1 MAKLSVRSSSNN
13 DKKGKKK
20 KKKSSGPK
28 ALTMKVS
35 APKANPFESI
45 WSHRKFDVLGKK
57 RKGEERRIG
66 LARSLAIEKR
76 KKTLLKEYERSRKST
91 EFSDKRIGE
100 WDEELGEFDKA
111 ILRSQREL
119 KRKLSKSSKFNL
131 SDGEEDDY
139 FGTQNLGALPANDDF
154 EDEIIPDDDED
165 EAAAAETNKGAY
177 RDTQQKGRLLEGE
190 DAKRK
195 SKKEVMEEVI
205 AKSKFFKAQKAKD
218 KEENEQLVEELDKK
232 FETLVQSEALL
243 SLTGSGNS
251 NALKALVQKSVS
263 NEHLKKDNLPA
274 AGKTETFNQ
283 EKPDAFD
290 RLVKEM
296 AMEIRARPSD
306 RTKTPEEIAQEERE
320 RLEVLE
326 EERQKRMLAPDNSS
340 DEEDDDAETAF
351 VGKQNYISGD
361 DLGDSFTLDDERNH
375 KKGWVDDILR
385 RKDADGTESEG
396 DDSAE
401 DSDDSQDDEDGD
413 SDDESEEDDSNH
425 GVKQSLKDW
434 EQSDDDILDTE
445 SEDDDEASEGG
456 KQQDEVHPKGKVDH
470 EGPKKAHKRSI
481 AKSSKDDGI
490 SEDAKKSKKDT
501 KHQSKPELPYIIDAP
516 ESFDQFLSLLA
527 NCSNSD
533 IILIIGRIRASNAI
547 QLTDKNLEKMQRF
560 YGILLQYF
568 AVSAN
573 KKPLNV
579 ELLNLLFKP
588 LMEMSMEIPFYAATC
603 ARMRISHTHQHFCVQ
618 NKSPENS
625 LWPSSKTLILLRLWT
640 MIFPCSD
647 YNHVV
652 ITPTILLMCEYLMR
666 CPILTCRDIAI
677 GAFLCSLL
685 LSVARQSS
693 KFCPEA
699 INFLRTLLAAAV
711 SSSSSS
717 QNPQQICHLVDSQ
730 ALGKLLHIQN
740 PTNEITPLDFF
751 FIMNLNEDSLVFSS
765 DNFRAGLL
773 STVTETLDGFV
784 NIYGQLKSF
793 PEIFLPISTILHE
806 LAQQENMPDVLQNKF
821 RKVAEAIEAK
831 TEEHYMGRQP
841 LRMRKQK
848 TAPIKLLNPK
858 FEENFVRGRDY
869 DPDRERAE
877 RRKMQKLLKRETK
890 GAAREL
896 RKDNH
901 FLSEVKARDKAKQDE
916 ERAEKYKKAR
926 TFLEAQEH
934 AFKSGQLGN
943 GRKRRK

>member
-13 DKKGKKK
+13 DKNSKKK

-45 WSHRKFDVLGKK
+45 WSRRKFDVLGKK

-76 KKTLLKEYERSRKST
+76 KKTLLKEYQQSRKST

-119 KRKLSKSSKFNL
+119 KRKLNKSSKYNL

-154 EDEIIPDDDED
+154 EDEIMPDDDD
-165 EAAAAETNKGAY
+165 DAAAAETKKGAH
-177 RDTQQKGRLLEGE
+177 RDAPYQQKGRLFEGE
-190 DAKRK
+190 ENKRK
-195 SKKEVMEEVI
+195 SKKEVMDEVI

-232 FETLVQSEALL
+232 FESLVQSEALL

-251 NALKALVQKSVS
+251 NALKALVQKSIS
-263 NEHLKKDNLPA
+263 NEHLKKDTLPA
-274 AGKTETFNQ
+274 AGKNENFNQ

-320 RLEVLE
+320 RLELLE

-340 DEEDDDAETAF
+340 DEEDDDSENSS
-351 VGKQNYISGD
+351 VGKQKYISGD
-361 DLGDSFTLDDERNH
+361 DLGDSFTLDDERSH
-375 KKGWVDDILR
+375 KKGWVDEILG
-385 RKDADGTESEG
+385 RKDADGTKSED

-401 DSDDSQDDEDGD
+401 DSDSSQDDVDGD
-413 SDDESEEDDSNH
+413 SDDESEEDDSTR
-425 GVKQSLKDW
+425 GVKHSLKDW
-434 EQSDDDILDTE
+434 EQSDDDILDTN
-445 SEDDDEASEGG
+445 SEEDDEASKEE
-456 KQQDEVHPKGKVDH
+456 KEQDEDHPKEKVNH
-470 EGPKKAHKRSI
+470 KGPKKAYKSTI
-481 AKSSKDDGI
+481 AKSSKSDGI
-490 SEDAKKSKKDT
+490 SEDTKKLDRDT
-501 KHQSKPELPYIIDAP
+501 KRQSKPELPYIIDAP

-527 NCSNSD
+527 DCSNSD

-547 QLTDKNLEKMQRF
+547 QLTEKNLEKMQKF

-603 ARMRISHTHQHFCVQ
+603 ARTRISHIHQQFCVQ
-618 NKSPENS
+618 NKNPENS
-625 LWPSSKTLILLRLWT
+625 SWPSSKTLILLRLWS

-652 ITPTILLMCEYLMR
+652 ITPAILLMCEYLMR
-666 CPILTCRDIAI
+666 CPIVTGRDIAI

-685 LSVARQSS
+685 LYVSRQSS

-699 INFLRTLLAAAV
+699 INFLQTLLAAAV
-711 SSSSSS
+711 SGPSSS
-717 QNPQQICHLVDSQ
+717 QNSQICHLVDLQ
-730 ALGKLLHIQN
+730 ALGQLLRIQN
-740 PTNEITPLDFF
+740 PTNEVTPLNFF
-751 FIMNLNEDSLVFSS
+751 LIMDLTEDSSVFSS

-784 NIYGQLKSF
+784 NIYGHLKSF

-806 LAQQENMPDVLQNKF
+806 LAKQENMPVELQDKF
-821 RKVAEAIEAK
+821 RKVAKAIEAK
-831 TEEHYMGRQP
+831 TEEHYIGREP

-848 TAPIKLLNPK
+848 AVPIKLLNPK

-901 FLSEVKARDKAKQDE
+901 FLAEVKARDKALQE
-916 ERAEKYKKAR
+916 EEKAEKYKKAR
-926 TFLEAQEH
+926 AFLEAQEH

>member
-717 QNPQQICHLVDSQ
+717 QNPQICHLVDSQ

>member
-1 MAKLSVRSSSNN
+1 MAKLSIRSSSNN
-13 DKKGKKK
+13 DKKTKKK
-20 KKKSSGPK
+20 KKKISGPK
-28 ALTMKVS
+28 ALTMKVT
-35 APKANPFESI
+35 APKTNPFESI
-45 WSHRKFDVLGKK
+45 WSRRKFDVLGKK

-76 KKTLLKEYERSRKST
+76 KKTLLKEYEQSRKST

-119 KRKLSKSSKFNL
+119 KRKLNKSGKYNL

-139 FGTQNLGALPANDDF
+139 FGIQNLGSLPANDDF
-154 EDEIIPDDDED
+154 EDEIMPDDDD
-165 EAAAAETNKGAY
+165 DDDAAAGEPKKGAY
-177 RDTQQKGRLLEGE
+177 RDAVHQQKGPSLEGE
-190 DAKRK
+190 ENKRK
-195 SKKEVMEEVI
+195 SKKEVMDEVI

-232 FETLVQSEALL
+232 FESLVQSEALL
-243 SLTGSGNS
+243 SLTGSGN
-251 NALKALVQKSVS
+251 ALKALVQKSIS
-263 NEHLKKDNLPA
+263 NEHLKKDNLSA
-274 AGKTETFNQ
+274 AGKTENFNQ

-320 RLEVLE
+320 RLELLE

-340 DEEDDDAETAF
+340 DEEDDDAENAS
-351 VGKQNYISGD
+351 VGKQKYISGD
-361 DLGDSFTLDDERNH
+361 DLGDSFTLDDERSH
-375 KKGWVDDILR
+375 KKGWVDEILG
-385 RKDADGTESEG
+385 RKDADGTESED

-401 DSDDSQDDEDGD
+401 DSDNSQDDADGD
-413 SDDESEEDDSNH
+413 SDDESEEDDSTH
-425 GVKQSLKDW
+425 GLKHSLKDW
-434 EQSDDDILDTE
+434 EQSDDDIIDTDSDE
-445 SEDDDEASEGG
+445 DDEASKGRNG
-456 KQQDEVHPKGKVDH
+456 PDEEHSKEKVDH
-470 EGPKKAHKRSI
+470 EGPKKAYKSSI
-481 AKSSKDDGI
+481 AKSSKSDGI
-490 SEDAKKSKKDT
+490 SEDAKKLERDIQR
-501 KHQSKPELPYIIDAP
+501 QSKPELPYIIDAP
-516 ESFDQFLSLLA
+516 ESYDQFLSLLA

-533 IILIIGRIRASNAI
+533 VILIIARIRGSNAI

-603 ARMRISHTHQHFCVQ
+603 ARMRISRTHQQFCVQ
-618 NKSPENS
+618 NKNPENS
-625 LWPSSKTLILLRLWT
+625 SWPSSKTLILLRLWS

-666 CPILTCRDIAI
+666 CPIVTGRDLAT

-685 LSVARQSS
+685 LYVARQSS

-711 SSSSSS
+711 SRSSSS
-717 QNPQQICHLVDSQ
+717 QNPQICHLVDLQ
-730 ALGKLLHIQN
+730 ALGQLLRIQN
-740 PTNEITPLDFF
+740 PTNEITPLNFF
-751 FIMNLNEDSLVFSS
+751 FIMDLTDDSSVFSS

-773 STVTETLDGFV
+773 STVTETLYGFV
-784 NIYGQLKSF
+784 NIYGQLKTF

-806 LAQQENMPDVLQNKF
+806 LAQQENMPDVLQDKF
-821 RKVAEAIEAK
+821 RKVAKAIEAK
-831 TEEHYMGRQP
+831 TEEHYTGRQP

-848 TAPIKLLNPK
+848 AVPIKLLNPK

-890 GAAREL
+890 GAVREL

-901 FLSEVKARDKAKQDE
+901 FLSEVKARDKALQEE

>member
-119 KRKLSKSSKFNL
+119 KRKLHKSSKFNL

-154 EDEIIPDDDED
+154 EDEIIPDDDDD

-177 RDTQQKGRLLEGE
+177 RDTQQQGRLLEGE
-190 DAKRK
+190 DIKRK

-232 FETLVQSEALL
+232 FESLVQSEALL

-274 AGKTETFNQ
+274 AGRTENFNQ

-306 RTKTPEEIAQEERE
+306 RTKSPEEIAQEERE
-320 RLEVLE
+320 RLELLE

-340 DEEDDDAETAF
+340 DEEDDAENAF
-351 VGKQNYISGD
+351 VGKQKYISGD
-361 DLGDSFTLDDERNH
+361 DLGDSFTLDDEHNH
-375 KKGWVDDILR
+375 KKGWVDEILG

-401 DSDDSQDDEDGD
+401 DSDGSQDDEDGD
-413 SDDESEEDDSNH
+413 SDDESEEDDSSH
-425 GVKQSLKDW
+425 GVKHSLKDW
-434 EQSDDDILDTE
+434 EQSDDDILDTK
-445 SEDDDEASEGG
+445 SEDDEEASEGG
-456 KQQDEVHPKGKVDH
+456 KEQDEVHPKGIVDH
-470 EGPKKAHKRSI
+470 DGPKKAHKSSI

-490 SEDAKKSKKDT
+490 SEDTKKLKKDT

-547 QLTDKNLEKMQRF
+547 QLTEKNLEKMQRF

-603 ARMRISHTHQHFCVQ
+603 ARMRISRTHQHFCAQ
-618 NKSPENS
+618 NKSPEIS
-625 LWPSSKTLILLRLWT
+625 SWPSSKTLILLRLWT

-666 CPILTCRDIAI
+666 CPIVTCRDIAI

-685 LSVARQSS
+685 LYVARQSS

-711 SSSSSS
+711 SSSSSP
-717 QNPQQICHLVDSQ
+717 QNSQICHLVDPQ

-740 PTNEITPLDFF
+740 PTNEITPLNFF
-751 FIMNLNEDSLVFSS
+751 FIMDLTEDSLVFSS

-806 LAQQENMPDVLQNKF
+806 LAKQENMPDVLQNKF

-831 TEEHYMGRQP
+831 AEEHYMGRQP

-848 TAPIKLLNPK
+848 AVPIKLLNPK

-901 FLSEVKARDKAKQDE
+901 FLSEVKARDKAREDE